1 MSFPTMI
8 AGLLFGLSLIVA
20 IGAQN
25 AFVLAQG
32 AQRRHVAPVVAICAS
47 SDVLLVVLA
56 VGGLAVVATKEASVM
71 LAIHWSG
78 ALLLITYAAL
88 CARRAIN
95 PEATT
100 LAASPATQD
109 LPKVVLA
116 TLMFTWLNPAV
127 YLDMLVVGSVAD
139 SHDSTRWSF
148 ATGIALGSILWFV
161 ALGYGATL
169 LSPLLSRPRAPRYL
183 DAFIA
188 LTMAATATRL
198 LLS

>member
-1 MSFPTMI
+1 MI

-20 IGAQN
+20 VGAQN

-32 AQRRHVAPVVAICAS
+32 AQRRHVGTVVAICAS

-56 VGGLAVVATKEASVM
+56 VAGLAVVATKESFLLA
-71 LAIHWSG
+71 AIHWAG
-78 ALLLITYAAL
+78 AALLITYALL
-88 CARRAIN
+88 CARRALR
-95 PEATT
+95 PESSAL
-100 LAASPATQD
+100 LAPSPTQD
-109 LPKVVLA
+109 LTKAILA

-148 ATGIALGSILWFV
+148 ATGIALGSILWFL

-169 LSPLLSRPRAPRYL
+169 LTPLRARPHPPRYL

>member
-1 MSFPTMI
+1 MSLPTMI

-32 AQRRHVAPVVAICAS
+32 AQRRHVGAVVAICAS

-56 VGGLAVVATKEASVM
+56 VGGLAVVATKES
-71 LAIHWSG
+71 LLLTAIHWSG
-78 ALLLITYAAL
+78 AALLITYALL
-88 CARRAIN
+88 CARRALR
-95 PEATT
+95 PEAAIF
-100 LAASPATQD
+100 LAPSPTQD
-109 LPKVVLA
+109 LPKVILA

-139 SHDSTRWSF
+139 SHATTRWSF
-148 ATGIALGSILWFV
+148 ATGIALGSILWFL

-169 LSPLLSRPRAPRYL
+169 LSPLLSRPDAPRYL

-198 LLS
+198 LFS